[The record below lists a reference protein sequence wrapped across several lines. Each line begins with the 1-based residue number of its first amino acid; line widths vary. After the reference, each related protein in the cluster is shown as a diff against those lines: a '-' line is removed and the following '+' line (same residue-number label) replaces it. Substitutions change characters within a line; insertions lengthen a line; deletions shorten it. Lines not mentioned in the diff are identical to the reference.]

1 MEDLLDIIENGKMI
15 EDKWD
20 ENMRLIVDE
29 TKKVLIKLT
38 WNDEKVENKKR
49 NWVFTRYFKY

>member
-20 ENMRLIVDE
+20 ENMWLIVDE

-49 NWVFTRYFKY
+49 NWIFTWYFKY

>member
-1 MEDLLDIIENGKMI
+1 MEDLPDIIENGKMI

-20 ENMRLIVDE
+20 ENMRVIVDE

-38 WNDEKVENKKR
+38 CDDEKVENKKR
-49 NWVFTRYFKY
+49 NWVFTWYFKY

>member
-49 NWVFTRYFKY
+49 NWVFTWYFKY

>member
-1 MEDLLDIIENGKMI
+1 MEDLPDIIENGKMI

-20 ENMRLIVDE
+20 ENMRVIVDE

-38 WNDEKVENKKR
+38 CDDEKVENKKG

>member
-20 ENMRLIVDE
+20 ENMRVIVDE

-49 NWVFTRYFKY
+49 NWVFTWYFKY